1 MTLQALQAIIP
12 NNSRFAMARIR
23 ALTYTQQVEIAD
35 LLLKGVTKQ
44 DISTR
49 FAIDPKTLFNL
60 LKTLEFKQL
69 LSDREAVLR
78 AAAIRELSI
87 DKDRERGIQELEQ
100 YRNRRRQAAIASQVF
115 GISALQRLKQQF
127 DSMDLR
133 QLSPKDVAALVRAFS
148 SLVQDGSN
156 SEAEYLGLDKL
167 VAYFKS
173 EQSNDDD

>member
-1 MTLQALQAIIP
+1 MSGVRILNYAQQIEVADLFLSGMSQIDIA
-12 NNSRFAMARIR
+12 NRFGVSRFTLYR
-23 ALTYTQQVEIAD
+23 
-35 LLLKGVTKQ
+35 
-44 DISTR
+44 
-49 FAIDPKTLFNL
+49 LFNSSA
-60 LKTLEFKQL
+60 FKQL

-115 GISALQRLKQQF
+115 GISGLQRLKQQF
-127 DSMDLR
+127 DAMDLSK
-133 QLSPKDVAALVRAFS
+133 LSPKDLAALVRAFS
-148 SLVQDGSN
+148 SLAQDGSN

-173 EQSNDDD
+173 EQSKDSD

>member
-1 MTLQALQAIIP
+1 MILQALQAIIP

-23 ALTYTQQVEIAD
+23 VLTYTQQVEIAD
-35 LLLKGVTKQ
+35 LLLEGVTKRE
-44 DISTR
+44 ISNR
-49 FAIDPKTLFNL
+49 FEIDPKTLFNL
-60 LKTLEFKQL
+60 LQTPEFKQL
-69 LSDREAVLR
+69 LSDREAVLKE
-78 AAAIRELSI
+78 AALRELSV
-87 DKDRERGIQELEQ
+87 DKDRERGIEELEQ

-148 SLVQDGSN
+148 TLVQDGSN

-173 EQSNDDD
+173 ESNDDD